1 MASLGPI
8 WEYRRIVLPSTVDD
22 GEDALSNN
30 MKVAICRFPLGQ
42 YRPSPVQTSRIEKV
56 ILLQV
61 LLSLSFW
68 CKLFYQNQRLHLEI
82 TVTIL
87 NYKKLNERQ
96 NNHVEKFQKYTK
108 AD

>member
-22 GEDALSNN
+22 GGDALSNN

-61 LLSLSFW
+61 LLSLSYSHRLVQAVLS
-68 CKLFYQNQRLHLEI
+68 KPNMTSQNHNDYFQLQEI
-82 TVTIL
+82 
-87 NYKKLNERQ
+87 E
-96 NNHVEKFQKYTK
+96 
-108 AD
+108 